1 MNLLM
6 DALFGTLHVEEF
18 ADRAP
23 SPSKERVVLEDPMVV
38 ALPRAIKAENI
49 AHMEK
54 VALKE
59 EVDTEGEETKEQ
71 K

>member
-1 MNLLM
+1 MVI
-6 DALFGTLHVEEF
+6 ALT
-18 ADRAP
+18 RAN
-23 SPSKERVVLEDPMVV
+23 KV
-38 ALPRAIKAENI
+38 ENI

-59 EVDTEGEETKEQ
+59 EVDTEGEEAKEQ